1 MSNHKVINARSPYYI
16 KSSATGAASV
26 RFQIKIYSGD
36 QTPLPSGVQYTLIKN
51 TTTPATGNPYAVI
64 EISELIRDYIY
75 TDYYTEAVDAVWVY
89 VTTSIFD
96 GPNGTGSLI
105 GTPGSIYYLAL
116 DGYGYFEEGVNPR
129 ESIDPDDESYTPML
143 LQDNLTVYFV
153 PGEQITLP
161 FFSEAEPLIDFT
173 FSGGSGVEWQALDE
187 YWQVYDGMWNSSLDD
202 VQIVDSIDSLDKI
215 QYVGIFPTTGIATG
229 DTAVITSTTGNAQ
242 TQTITFKSM
251 CAGKYPDVKIL
262 FYNKYGAIQE
272 LWAHKKSVKSLNT
285 TSETY
290 NRNIMNY
297 DSLDYSVFKHATSRF
312 DVNGRESIVVN
323 TDFMD
328 ESIND
333 PVKQLMLSDQVWLD
347 IGNDTFP
354 VVVKTSSLT
363 EKTGVNDKMVQYT
376 FEFEY
381 AYDKIQNVR

>member
-1 MSNHKVINARSPYYI
+1 MSTIINTRSPYYL
-16 KSSATGAASV
+16 KMSRSGAVSV
-26 RFQIKIYSGD
+26 KVNLRIYSGL
-36 QTPLPSGVQYTLIKN
+36 QASLPGTDTYSLIKN
-51 TTTPATGNPYAVI
+51 TVSGGGTDYAI
-64 EISELIRDYIY
+64 FEISELIRDYIY
-75 TDYYTEAVDAVWVY
+75 TDYYTEAVDAVWVRVERTFY
-89 VTTSIFD
+89 D
-96 GPNGTGSLI
+96 GPNATGSTLS
-105 GTPGSIYYLAL
+105 GGGSSYYLAI

-129 ESIDPDDESYTPML
+129 ESIDPNDESYTPMF

-161 FFSEAEPLIDFT
+161 FFSEAEPLVDFT
-173 FSGGSGVEWQALDE
+173 FSGGSGIEWQALDD
-187 YWQVYDGMWNSSLDD
+187 YWETYDGLWNASLDD
-202 VQIVDSIDSLDKI
+202 VQITDSTDSLEKI
-215 QYVGIFPTTGIATG
+215 QYIGLYPTTSIATG

-242 TQTITFKSM
+242 TQTVTFKAL
-251 CAGKYPDVKIL
+251 CAGKYPDVKIV

-354 VVVKTSSLT
+354 VVIKTSSLT

>member
-1 MSNHKVINARSPYYI
+1 MSTIINTRSPYYL
-16 KSSATGAASV
+16 KMDRGGAVSV
-26 RFQIKIYSGD
+26 KVNLRIYSGT
-36 QTPLPSGVQYTLIKN
+36 QAPLPSTDTYSLIKN
-51 TTTPATGNPYAVI
+51 TVSGGGTDYAI
-64 EISELIRDYIY
+64 FEISELIRDYIY
-75 TDYYTEAVDAVWVY
+75 TDYYTESVDAVWVRVERTFY
-89 VTTSIFD
+89 D
-96 GPNGTGSLI
+96 GPNGTGSTLS
-105 GTPGSIYYLAL
+105 GGGSSYYLAV

-129 ESIDPDDESYTPML
+129 QSIDPDDESYTPMT

-173 FSGGSGVEWQALDE
+173 FSGGAGVEWQALDE

-202 VQIVDSIDSLDKI
+202 VQITDSTDSLDKI

-229 DTAVITSTTGNAQ
+229 DTAVVTSTTGNAQ
-242 TQTITFKSM
+242 TQNIVFKAL
-251 CAGKYPDVKIL
+251 CAGKYPDVKIV

-272 LWAHKKSVKSLNT
+272 LWAHKKSIKTLNT
-285 TSETY
+285 TSEDY
-290 NRNIMNY
+290 KRNIMDY
-297 DSLDYSVFKHATSRF
+297 TTLDYSVYKHATSRF
-312 DVNGRESIVVN
+312 EVNGRESIVVN

-333 PVKQLMLSDQVWLD
+333 PVKQLLLSEQVWLD
-347 IGNDTFP
+347 IGNDTYP

-363 EKTGVNDKMVQYT
+363 EKTSVNDKMVQYT

-381 AYDKIQNVR
+381 AYDKVQNIR

>member
-1 MSNHKVINARSPYYI
+1 MSTIINTRSPFYY
-16 KSSATGAASV
+16 KDGAAGAASI

-75 TDYYTEAVDAVWVY
+75 TDYYTEAVDAVWVHIAPTIY
-89 VTTSIFD
+89 D
-96 GPNGTGSLI
+96 GPNGTGSII
-105 GTPGSIYYLAL
+105 GTPGSDYFLAL

-129 ESIDPDDESYTPML
+129 QSIDPDDESYTPMT

-173 FSGGSGVEWQALDE
+173 FSGGAGVEWQQLDN
-187 YWQVYDGMWNSSLDD
+187 YWETYDGLWNSSLDD
-202 VQIVDSIDSLDKI
+202 VQITDSTDSLDKI
-215 QYVGIFPTTGIATG
+215 QYVGIFPTTGISTG
-229 DTAVITSTTGNAQ
+229 DTAVVTSTTGNSQ
-242 TQTITFKSM
+242 TQNIVFKAL
-251 CAGKYPDVKIL
+251 CAGKYPDVKIV

-272 LWAHKKSVKSLNT
+272 LWAHKKSIKTLNT
-285 TSETY
+285 TSDDY
-290 NRNIMNY
+290 KRNIMDYNT
-297 DSLDYSVFKHATSRF
+297 LDYSVYKHATSRF

-328 ESIND
+328 ETIND
-333 PVKQLMLSDQVWLD
+333 PVKQLLLSEQVWLD
-347 IGNDTFP
+347 IGSDTFP

-363 EKTGVNDKMVQYT
+363 EKTSVNDKMVQYT

-381 AYDKIQNVR
+381 AYDKVQNIR